1 MLWLLF
7 RQSCIRYS
15 SSSLFRRLVRPASSR
30 EAVLHDLQVVLDLCM
45 ELGIMVNPEESNFV
59 QSQKVLYL
67 RTVLD
72 SRTLVA
78 SPSPDRIARL
88 LSLGGDFLS
97 SVQQPTAC
105 WRSLLGTL
113 SSLTHLVPGGRLR
126 MRSLQFQL
134 HRHWDRVE
142 DTTHLGPVVVS
153 GLWSPGEVGVSI
165 NARELFAVEK
175 GLLHFQSS
183 LRDFTVAI
191 YVDNSTAVAYL
202 HKSEGTR
209 SRLLDE
215 IAQRILRW
223 SELHAITLAPQF
235 IPGSRNVLADS
246 LSHPHQSLG
255 SEWPLHRGVFWD
267 LRLWWPVMVD
277 LFATSANHH
286 CSVYFSPFRD
296 PQAAGTDAFLQSWDE
311 LQAYA
316 FPPWSIIPRVLAK
329 LRASR
334 GTFLTLVAPY
344 WPQMPWFPKL
354 LDLAVAPPA
363 VLLSRPALL
372 FQPLSGLRH
381 LDLLRLRLHA
391 WRLSGDSLVRQVS
404 PPV

>member
-1 MLWLLF
+1 MHGA
-7 RQSCIRYS
+7 RDCGE
-15 SSSLFRRLVRPASSR
+15 SR
-30 EAVLHDLQVVLDLCM
+30 
-45 ELGIMVNPEESNFV
+45 NFNFV
-59 QSQKVLYL
+59 PSQKVLYL
-67 RTVLD
+67 GTVLD

-78 SPSPDRIARL
+78 SPSSDRIARL

-105 WRSLLGTL
+105 WRFSAGHSVFSHPSCARGQASYEV
-113 SSLTHLVPGGRLR
+113 SSIPTPPAL
-126 MRSLQFQL
+126 
-134 HRHWDRVE
+134 DRVE
-142 DTTHLGPVVVS
+142 DSTHLGPEVVS

-165 NARELFAVEK
+165 NAREL
-175 GLLHFQSS
+175 LHFQSS
-183 LRDFTVAI
+183 LRGSTVAI

-202 HKSEGTR
+202 RKSGGTR
-209 SRLLDE
+209 SLFLDE

-246 LSHPHQSLG
+246 LSRPHQSLG
-255 SEWPLHRGVFWD
+255 SEWPLHRDVFRD
-267 LRLWWPVMVD
+267 LRLRWPVMVD
-277 LFATSANHH
+277 LFATSANHR

-311 LQAYA
+311 PQAYA
-316 FPPWSIIPRVLAK
+316 FPPRSIIPRVLAK

-344 WPQMPWFPKL
+344 WPQRPWFSVL
-354 LDLAVAPPA
+354 LDLAVAPPV
-363 VLLSRPALL
+363 VLPSCPDL

-381 LDLLRLRLHA
+381 SDLLRLRLHA
-391 WRLSGDSLVRQVS
+391 WRLSGDYSCGRFLLRCCFSGGARSPSFLEDELPTHVADLSILVS
-404 PPV
+404 